1 MRGYVVGPEE
11 GVEGYGVD
19 VKASAGSTGGAI
31 TVMVASSTTGG
42 APLHVHH
49 REDEC
54 FYVIDGAISV
64 EIGDERSE
72 AGRGSFVF
80 LPRDVP
86 HAWDVEGETA
96 TVMII
101 TVPAGF
107 EDFMRDWEQ
116 AEGDNRSE
124 IAARYGIELLGPRK
138 I

>member
-1 MRGYVVGPEE
+1 MRIVGPEE
-11 GVEGYGVD
+11 GVGGYDAD

-42 APLHVHH
+42 APLHVHR

-64 EIGDERSE
+64 EVGGERPE
-72 AGRGSFVF
+72 AGPGSFVF

-86 HAWDVEGETA
+86 HAWDVESEPA
-96 TVMII
+96 SVMII
-101 TVPAGF
+101 TVPGGF

-116 AEGDNRSE
+116 ADGYDRRE
-124 IAARYGIELLGPRK
+124 IAARYGIELLAP
-138 I
+138 